1 MRATQRRF
9 DPGLIEHSLREPERY
24 EFFQLVRL
32 YERFFRSSE
41 MGGYVQDPIGERIR
55 FRNSLRMGFAPSQVD
70 AIQGEFRQDEDGLA
84 TGELDRVEITP
95 SFMGMLGVN
104 GTLPIHY
111 TERVIDNAYF
121 LRDVSGRAFLDM
133 FTNRALGQFYR
144 AWKKYRLAIQYETD
158 RRNRYLPLVLSL
170 GGLGFDSLKQRLNA
184 RPGAIEDESIAYFCG
199 LLRQRPVS
207 AEGLQKI
214 LSGYFREPVRIEQF
228 VGYWY
233 VLPEQQRTILG
244 GRNATLGR
252 DALAGERVWQRNL
265 RLRIHLGPLG
275 HAAYMAFLP
284 KGEFAAALEKLL
296 SLATGGQ
303 FEYEIR
309 PVLRA
314 EEVRPATLKGAGCR
328 LGYDTFMITR
338 PETRDRGDTA
348 YLTRFIH

>member
-1 MRATQRRF
+1 MRTTQRRF
-9 DPGLIEHSLREPERY
+9 DPGLIEQTLQAPERY

-32 YERFFRSSE
+32 YERIFRSS
-41 MGGYVQDPIGERIR
+41 GSGQGQDIVNERIR

-70 AIQGEFRQDEDGLA
+70 AIRGEFHKDDDGLE
-84 TGELDRVEITP
+84 TGELERVDITP

-111 TERVIDNAYF
+111 TERVIDNARF
-121 LRDVSGRAFLDM
+121 LRDESGRAFLDL

-158 RRNRYLPLVLSL
+158 RRNRYLPLVLAV
-170 GGLGFDSLKQRLNA
+170 GGLGFDSLKQRLNMQ
-184 RPGAIEDESIAYFCG
+184 PGAIEDESIAYFCG

-207 AEGLQKI
+207 AESLQKA
-214 LSGYFREPVRIEQF
+214 LSGYFRVPVKIEQF
-228 VGYWY
+228 VGNWY
-233 VLPEQQRTILG
+233 VLPEQQRSILG
-244 GRNATLGR
+244 LRNVALGR

-265 RLRIHLGPLG
+265 RLRIHLGPLR
-275 HAAYMAFLP
+275 HETYMAFLP
-284 KGEFAAALEKLL
+284 KGELAAALEKLL

-314 EEVRPATLKGAGCR
+314 EDVQPAALSGQRR
-328 LGYDTFMITR
+328 LGYDGFMTTR
-338 PETRDRGDTA
+338 PETRDRGDAA